1 MITTLL
7 VQDETN
13 KRPLKDK
20 ISSEHKDWNVI
31 EAQDLFEAKSRLKDG
46 DVDALAVV
54 AELPALDCVELVES
68 LKSTKPDANIYIII
82 KDAVN
87 SDLSRSIERGFIKA

>member
-7 VQDETN
+7 VQDKDN

-31 EAQDLFEAKSRLKDG
+31 EAQDLFEARSRISG
-46 DVDALAVV
+46 GEIDALAVA

-68 LKSTKPDANIYIII
+68 LKASKPDANIYIII

-87 SDLSRSIERGFIKA
+87 SDLSRSIERGFIQA